1 MATFDSFFS
10 KRTLIGLALGQFVS
24 LVITSTAFSSSEL
37 SRRVVKAYQYTSLT
51 SVMLLDCW
59 SIPSVIL
66 LTWLF
71 LNTKYRFRKF
81 VGVAVCVA
89 GLVLVV
95 FSDVHSRD
103 RGRGSDPVKG
113 DVLVLSGAMLY
124 AVSNV
129 SEEFIVK
136 KGGRVELMAMLGL
149 FGAVVGSCQISIFER
164 NKLKSIHWTVSAVL
178 PFLGYAIAM
187 FLFYSTVPFVLKLS
201 GSTMLNL
208 SLLTSDMWA
217 VLIRTFAYHE
227 KVDWMYFIAFG
238 LVGFGLVIYSGGAKE
253 DHHGEAQAVE
263 GIEIAERQKDEG
275 ECDGNT

>member
-37 SRRVVKAYQYTSLT
+37 SRRGISVPTSQSFLNYVLLAIVYGGFLVYKRKRSLQIKWYFYLMLAVADVEANFLVVKAYQYTSLT

-103 RGRGSDPVKG
+103 RGKGLPHFKYGSGGSDPVKG

-149 FGAVVGSCQISIFER
+149 FGAVVGSCQ
-164 NKLKSIHWTVSAVL
+164 
-178 PFLGYAIAM
+178 
-187 FLFYSTVPFVLKLS
+187 
-201 GSTMLNL
+201 
-208 SLLTSDMWA
+208 
-217 VLIRTFAYHE
+217 
-227 KVDWMYFIAFG
+227 MYP
-238 LVGFGLVIYSGGAKE
+238 
-253 DHHGEAQAVE
+253 
-263 GIEIAERQKDEG
+263 EILA
-275 ECDGNT
+275 NI